1 MQETFPPAPGA
12 PDIISG
18 EAELNL
24 IVNSNRD
31 FINQFAQIQNMDC
44 SSDPQPLTLNRICVQ
59 VSIETTVL
67 FRQGKILFFFGE
79 IVYFMNYIAK

>member
-18 EAELNL
+18 ETELNL

-44 SSDPQPLTLNRICVQ
+44 ASDPQPLTLNRICVQ
-59 VSIETTVL
+59 VSIQTTVTFL
-67 FRQGKILFFFGE
+67 GSQDYGTGFCQPQ
-79 IVYFMNYIAK
+79 VYTVT